1 MNNALAVQ
9 DQFAQAL
16 SQHQAGQL
24 QLAQQSYEQ
33 VLREQ
38 PQHFDALHLL
48 GVIAQQLGDN
58 SRSVSLIS
66 EALQIG
72 PATAGAHNNLGN
84 AYLNLARRKEAL
96 QHYQLALQIDPHF
109 VEAHFNRGNALCALD
124 QHTAALASYEA
135 AIRLRPDYADAWF
148 NYGNTHFHLQQLTQ
162 AVPLYQRA
170 LSLQPGNAAIERNLA
185 TALLALGDYAAAI
198 AHFDAALQL
207 LPNTPECHYN
217 RATALTQLRHYAA
230 AAAGYDQALQ
240 LRPQYE
246 LAPGLAQH
254 MRMRLCDWTG
264 FEAATR
270 NITRRMAQDQLV
282 TPTFPA
288 LALFD
293 DPALHRQAAT
303 RFSKTLPD
311 KPLTAIPVHTH
322 SLARKLRIGYFSAE
336 FHEHAVANQMA
347 GLYELHDRSRFE
359 IFAFS
364 LAPPKHDAMRER
376 LQATFDRFFDLHT
389 ASDQSIVDLAR
400 QQRLDIAVDLNGY
413 SGHGRPA
420 VFALRCAP
428 VQVSYLGYPGTT
440 GASFMDYLIA
450 DHTVIPDTHRAHYTE
465 KLIRLPGSFMVN
477 QAQRPIAEHHFE
489 RRDFGLPEHGFVF
502 RCYNNSYK
510 ILPDTFACWMRLL
523 QQVPGSVLWLLAD
536 GDQSS
541 AKLRAAA
548 ATHGIDPGRLVFSGH
563 LPMAEH
569 FARNRLADLF
579 LDTFPFGAHSTGAD
593 ALWSGLPVLTRRGES
608 FASRVC
614 ASLLTELGL
623 PELITDTAADYETS
637 ALRLAR
643 NPQELAALR
652 DRLWSQRQ
660 TCTLYKPAIFVCR
673 IERAFLAISQR
684 AARGDAPE
692 HLEIEP

>member
-1 MNNALAVQ
+1 MNHARAEQ
-9 DQFAQAL
+9 DEFAQAL

-24 QLAQQSYEQ
+24 LLAQQGYEQ
-33 VLREQ
+33 VLRAR

-48 GVIAQQLGDN
+48 GVIAQQQGDN
-58 SRSVSLIS
+58 SRSAALIS
-66 EALQIG
+66 QALQYG

-84 AYLNLARRKEAL
+84 AYLHLGRLPEAL
-96 QHYQLALQIDPHF
+96 QHYELALTIDPLF
-109 VEAHFNRGNALCALD
+109 VEAHFNNGNALCALD
-124 QHTAALASYEA
+124 QHNLALASYKA
-135 AIRLRPDYADAWF
+135 ALALRPDYVDACF
-148 NYGNTHFHLQQLTQ
+148 NLANAHFHLQQLTQ

-170 LSLQPGNAAIERNLA
+170 VALQPGNAAIQRNLA
-185 TALLALGDYAAAI
+185 TALLGVGDYNAAI
-198 AHFDAALQL
+198 VHFDAAIRL
-207 LPNTPECHYN
+207 LPDVAECHYN
-217 RATALTQLRHYAA
+217 RANALTQLRHYAA
-230 AAAGYDQALQ
+230 AAAGFADALQ
-240 LRPQYE
+240 LRPDYE

-264 FEAATR
+264 FEAATGHIAR
-270 NITRRMAQDQLV
+270 QMAQGALV
-282 TPTFPA
+282 TPHFPA

-293 DPALHRQAAT
+293 DPALHRQAAE
-303 RFSKTLPD
+303 RFSQTLPN
-311 KPLTAIPVHTH
+311 PTAAVLPAPNNN
-322 SLARKLRIGYFSAE
+322 SARKLRVGYFSAE
-336 FHEHAVANQMA
+336 FHDHAVANQMVE
-347 GLYELHDRSRFE
+347 LYELHDRSRFE

-364 LAPPKHDAMRER
+364 LSPPKHDAMRQR
-376 LQATFDRFFDLHT
+376 LQATFDGFFDVQA
-389 ASDQSIVDLAR
+389 ASDQAVVELAR

-413 SGHGRPA
+413 SGRGRPA

-450 DHTVIPDTHRAHYTE
+450 DHTVIPDSHRNHYTE

-477 QAQRPIAEHHFE
+477 QAQRAIAAHSF
-489 RRDFGLPEHGFVF
+489 RRSDFGLPEHGFVF

-536 GDQSS
+536 GDQAS
-541 AKLRAAA
+541 ANLRSAAA
-548 ATHGIDPGRLVFSGH
+548 GHGIDPDRLIFSGH

-623 PELITDTAADYETS
+623 TELITETTADYEAT

-643 NPQELAALR
+643 NPQELAVLR
-652 DRLWSQRQ
+652 DRLWSQRE

-684 AARGDAPE
+684 AAMGDAPE

>member
-1 MNNALAVQ
+1 MNNALAIQ
-9 DQFAQAL
+9 DNFAQAL
-16 SQHQAGQL
+16 SQHQAGKL
-24 QLAQQSYEQ
+24 LLAQQGYEQ

-48 GVIAQQLGDN
+48 GVVAQQLGDN
-58 SRSVSLIS
+58 SRSVRLIS
-66 EALQIG
+66 E
-72 PATAGAHNNLGN
+72 
-84 AYLNLARRKEAL
+84 
-96 QHYQLALQIDPHF
+96 ALQIDPHF
-109 VEAHFNRGNALCALD
+109 VEAHFNLGNALSALG
-124 QHTAALASYEA
+124 QHASALASYESA
-135 AIRLRPDYADAWF
+135 TALRPAYAEAWF
-148 NYGNTHFHLQQLTQ
+148 NYGNTHFYLQQLTQ

-170 LSLQPGNAAIERNLA
+170 LSLQPDNAAIERNLA

-198 AHFDAALQL
+198 AHFDAALRL
-207 LPNTPECHYN
+207 VPSTPECHYN
-217 RATALTQLRHYAA
+217 RANALTQLRHYAA

-264 FEAATR
+264 FEAATC
-270 NITRRMAQDQLV
+270 NIASGMAQDQLV

-311 KPLTAIPVHTH
+311 KALAAIPIHIH
-322 SLARKLRIGYFSAE
+322 SPDRKLRVGYFSAE

-376 LQATFDRFFDLHT
+376 LQATFDGFFDLHN
-389 ASDQSIVDLAR
+389 ASDQSVVDLAR
-400 QQRLDIAVDLNGY
+400 RQGLDIAVDLNGY
-413 SGHGRPA
+413 SGRGRPA
-420 VFALRCAP
+420 IFALRCAP

-440 GASFMDYLIA
+440 GSRFMDYLLA
-450 DHTVIPDTHRAHYTE
+450 DPVVIPDTHRDHYTE

-477 QAQRPIAEHHFE
+477 QAQRPIADHHFE
-489 RRDFGLPEHGFVF
+489 RRDFGLPERGFVF

-523 QQVPGSVLWLLAD
+523 QQVQGSVLWLLAD
-536 GDQSS
+536 GDQAS

-548 ATHGIDPGRLVFSGH
+548 AAHGIDPERLVFSGH

-569 FARNRLADLF
+569 FARNRLADIF

-623 PELITDTAADYETS
+623 PELIVDSAEDYEAT

-643 NPQELAALR
+643 NPTELAGLR
-652 DRLWSQRQ
+652 ERLWSQRQ
-660 TCTLYKPAIFVCR
+660 SCTLYKPSIFVCQL
-673 IERAFLAISQR
+673 EQAYLAISQR
-684 AARGDAPE
+684 AARGEAPD